1 MTMSFEDSV
10 GFIWDIDGV
19 VVDSPHEEAWRITAL
34 KPEWGVQELSS
45 DFYFMHVA
53 SRPRYEGA
61 DNILRMKGV
70 YERLGAKTEEEVKQ
84 VLDRFCTQKNEL
96 IKKLIQERKFNIFA
110 DAVNLI
116 LVSKS
121 KGVRQAAV
129 SASKNAKDMLKK
141 IDAQTIS
148 KSPKVERGLFKKE
161 DTLHSVFDVDAC
173 GLELKGK
180 EQMIGFTVQK
190 LLEKTRGK
198 LKNFIL
204 FEDAP
209 MAMIAGKK
217 LGMFCIGIQRIG
229 SKESLLE
236 AGADLVVSDL
246 WDLPYRELK
255 DRFLEKYPI

>member
-1 MTMSFEDSV
+1 MSFADSV

-61 DNILRMKGV
+61 NNILRMKGV
-70 YERLGAKTEEEVKQ
+70 YERLGAKTEEETEQ
-84 VLDRFCTQKNEL
+84 VLERFCNQKNEL
-96 IKKLIQERKFNIFA
+96 IRKLIQEKKFNVFA

-116 LVSKS
+116 IVSKNE
-121 KGVRQAAV
+121 GVRQAAV
-129 SASKNAKDMLKK
+129 SASKNARDMLEK
-141 IDAQTIS
+141 IDAQTIAES
-148 KSPKVERGLFKKE
+148 KEIEIELFKKY

-173 GLELKGK
+173 GLEFKVK
-180 EQMIGFTVQK
+180 EEMIGFTARK
-190 LLEKTRGK
+190 LREKTQGK
-198 LKNFIL
+198 LENYVL

-209 MAMIAGKK
+209 MAMTAGKK
-217 LGMFCIGIQRIG
+217 LGMFSVGIQRIG
-229 SKESLLE
+229 SQESLWD

-246 WDLPYRELK
+246 WEIPYPELK
-255 DRFLEKYPI
+255 EKFSKKYPL